1 MDSEKL
7 KVLKLFL
14 GSSYKVSEENLFF
27 CPKCK
32 HHKKK
37 LSVNIA
43 KDKFKC
49 WVCDYRGASI
59 SRLVRRWGDQ
69 KHIEM
74 WSRFDTRIKVS
85 SLRDAILGRKEED
98 IQEEQ
103 KISLPE
109 NFRSLIRKNYTIIDK
124 MAVNYLAKRG
134 ISQKQIIKYKIG
146 YCPTGEYQNRII
158 VPSFDVD
165 GDINYFVGRTYED
178 DWRKYKNPAV
188 SKDII
193 FNELL
198 VDWDYPVTLVEGAF
212 DSMMADNSIALL
224 GSTLNKKSSIFKK
237 ILSKEP
243 ILYVALDRDAEKKS
257 LKIIKEFIAYG
268 LEVYKVDTSSAEDVS
283 EMGADNFNQAK
294 LYKSSQMN
302 YNNILRQALNNI

>member
-1 MDSEKL
+1 MESEKIKIL
-7 KVLKLFL
+7 NSFL

-27 CPKCK
+27 CPKCG

-37 LSVNIA
+37 LSVNIS

-59 SRLVRRWGDQ
+59 SRLVRRWGSLE
-69 KHIEM
+69 HIEM
-74 WSRFDTRIKVS
+74 WSRFDERIKVS
-85 SLRDAILGRKEED
+85 SLRDAILGKKEEEL
-98 IQEEQ
+98 QQEQ
-103 KISLPE
+103 KISLPPE
-109 NFRSLIRKNYTIIDK
+109 FRSLIRKDYSIVDRV
-124 MAVNYLAKRG
+124 AVNYLARRG
-134 ISQKQIIKYKIG
+134 ISKEQIIKHKIG
-146 YCPTGEYQNRII
+146 YCSSGEYENRII

-165 GDINYFVGRTYED
+165 GDINYFVGRTYGD

-188 SKDII
+188 SKDIV

-198 VDWDYPVTLVEGAF
+198 LDWDYPITLVEGAF

-224 GSTLNKKSSIFKK
+224 GSTINKKSNIFKK

-283 EMGADNFNQAK
+283 EMGADNFSQAK